1 MMLSVIFGP
10 PIPSRR
16 TAPPR
21 SQRGGAFLLNQAK
34 NWGTTNLG
42 TANFGTMGRN
52 AMIGWVVGLFLGLAL
67 ATAGIICIVET
78 VVLRPATDLPPR
90 EQGPD

>member
-1 MMLSVIFGP
+1 
-10 PIPSRR
+10 
-16 TAPPR
+16 
-21 SQRGGAFLLNQAK
+21 
-34 NWGTTNLG
+34 
-42 TANFGTMGRN
+42 MGRN

-67 ATAGIICIVET
+67 ATAGIICIVEA

>member
-34 NWGTTNLG
+34 NWGTTN
-42 TANFGTMGRN
+42 FGTMGRS